1 MLKCSESAIA
11 GEVKPT
17 KPGPRYLFQK
27 SDFTIAHPF
36 GLTECEDQVL
46 RLTAR
51 GLSNMEIGQELDRSH
66 RTIEIH
72 RGRVIEKLEAKNT
85 AHAIAIGF
93 VSGILTGEDLEEG

>member
-1 MLKCSESAIA
+1 
-11 GEVKPT
+11 
-17 KPGPRYLFQK
+17 
-27 SDFTIAHPF
+27 
-36 GLTECEDQVL
+36 
-46 RLTAR
+46 
-51 GLSNMEIGQELDRSH
+51 MEIGQELDRSH